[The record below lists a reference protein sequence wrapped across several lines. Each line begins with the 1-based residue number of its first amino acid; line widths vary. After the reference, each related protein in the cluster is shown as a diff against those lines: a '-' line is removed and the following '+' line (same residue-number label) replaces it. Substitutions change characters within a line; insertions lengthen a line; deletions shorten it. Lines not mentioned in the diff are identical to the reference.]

1 MDNDLTIV
9 CITLSLN
16 VKTKNVKKSSF
27 MPLIFAD
34 YGRRFNIGKIVFLG
48 RYVHSDARLLKI
60 NRLSL
65 SHLDLSKSKF

>member
-1 MDNDLTIV
+1 
-9 CITLSLN
+9 
-16 VKTKNVKKSSF
+16 